1 MTKTVF
7 IVGVLMFLMILFSLT
22 VTAQSKKMILV
33 EGGSFMMG
41 NNLADGKTNGDLDE
55 KPVHKVTLNS
65 FYICE
70 HELTVKEYRE
80 YVKAENKNMPNPP
93 NEEWMNSHVDTK
105 KYYVSSGK
113 KWWGW
118 NDLDPIHNITW
129 YEAVDYCNWLSK
141 KEGLQQAYYKN
152 EDDGWELDLA
162 KNGYRLPTEAEWEYA
177 AIGGSKT
184 QNFAYSGSNTP
195 TEIAWFT
202 DSGKQLHEV
211 GKKAP
216 NELGIYDMSGNSYE
230 WCYDYYDNKY
240 YEQKVNDNPLGPK
253 VGTARVCRGGSF
265 LGTTET
271 LRITKRFYN
280 SPDYKTQSLGFR
292 VVRND

>member
-1 MTKTVF
+1 MKKVF
-7 IVGVLMFLMILFSLT
+7 IFLSALIITLN
-22 VTAQSKKMILV
+22 VTAQNPIPDMVLV
-33 EGGSFMMG
+33 EGGEFSMG
-41 NNLADGKTNGDLDE
+41 NHESKFLDE
-55 KPVHKVTLNS
+55 YPARKVTLNN
-65 FYICE
+65 FYIAKYE
-70 HELTVKEYRE
+70 VTVAE
-80 YVKAENKNMPNPP
+80 YVRFCRMAGLSEPKGSANMPATN
-93 NEEWMNSHVDTK
+93 V
-105 KYYVSSGK
+105 
-113 KWWGW
+113 
-118 NDLDPIHNITW
+118 TW
-129 YEAVDYCNWLSK
+129 FESVMYCNWLSK
-141 KEGLQQAYYKN
+141 INGLERCYIITR
-152 EDDGWELDLA
+152 DA
-162 KNGYRLPTEAEWEYA
+162 KNISVKYIHQAKGYRLPTEAEWEYA